1 MVRALVVIDGA
12 ILGRAADRGHGLA
25 TKCGGV
31 VDLLPG
37 CLPFNG
43 GAKPIPQKGRDQ
55 NYMNLKGQCSYEL
68 AQYVN
73 DREMYIAET
82 PHRERVEEELSH
94 IKRYKMDMDGKL
106 RVLPK
111 EKVKESLGRSP
122 DFADVMMMRMMP
134 ELRGD
139 SMISASIQR
148 KGVSIR
154 KAQMK
159 QAFIDSW
166 R

>member
-1 MVRALVVIDGA
+1 
-12 ILGRAADRGHGLA
+12 
-25 TKCGGV
+25 
-31 VDLLPG
+31 
-37 CLPFNG
+37 
-43 GAKPIPQKGRDQ
+43 
-55 NYMNLKGQCSYEL
+55 
-68 AQYVN
+68 
-73 DREMYIAET
+73 
-82 PHRERVEEELSH
+82 
-94 IKRYKMDMDGKL
+94 MDGKL

-122 DFADVMMMRMMP
+122 DFADVMMMRMLP